1 MSGPTAGCI
10 DALPR
15 RWAQATP
22 EAAAI
27 RDGPRTVPWRALVE
41 AIDACASALGS
52 AGVQAGDRVVIV
64 AENSVAQIAAI
75 FAASTLRASA
85 VPVNPRLSPR
95 ELDAIREHAQPRVT
109 LYATGV
115 AEEVDAH
122 ARRHG
127 AKEVD
132 IAGIGP
138 VALSASAFDC
148 EPLHGVAAIVYTTGT
163 SGRPK
168 GVMLTHANLLFV
180 AGTSAKLREL
190 DPADRIYGAL
200 PIYHVYGFASMLL
213 GAFCAGACLQVVARF
228 DARRALDAIAND
240 GLTIVQGVPAMYT
253 RMLEQ
258 LPGDARATAPRLR
271 YLYAGGSPLD
281 AALKR
286 EVEARFGLALH
297 NGYGLTE
304 TSPTVSQTRLDAP
317 RDDTSVG
324 PPIPG
329 IEVRI
334 VDATRRDVDAGA
346 IGELWV
352 RGPNVMRG
360 YHRDAQATAEAI
372 TPDGWLRTGDLARRS
387 EDGALFIVGRS
398 KDLIIRSGFNVYP
411 GEVESVLNA
420 HPAVAQSVVVG
431 RSIAGG
437 NEEVVAFVELAAGQ
451 VATAAELATHAA
463 TELAPYKRPCEI
475 RIMAALPASPTGK
488 VLRGQ
493 LKQLAATSASP

>member
-1 MSGPTAGCI
+1 VTAAFDRI

-15 RWAQATP
+15 RWGRDTP
-22 EAAAI
+22 DAVAI
-27 RDGPRTVPWRALVE
+27 RDGVRTITWRALVE
-41 AIDACASALGS
+41 AIDACARCLAE
-52 AGVQAGDRVVIV
+52 AGVTAGDRVVIV
-64 AENSVAQIAAI
+64 AENSLAQIASL
-75 FAASTLRASA
+75 FAASTLGACA
-85 VPVNPRLSPR
+85 VPANPRLSRR

-109 LYATGV
+109 VYAVGV
-115 AEEVDAH
+115 AAEIDAH
-122 ARRHG
+122 AQRHE
-127 AKEVD
+127 AKAAC
-132 IAGIGP
+132 IHGIGRI
-138 VALSASAFDC
+138 AICASSLQSESLA
-148 EPLHGVAAIVYTTGT
+148 GVAAIVYTTGT

-180 AGTSAKLREL
+180 AGISASLREL
-190 DPADRIYGAL
+190 GPADRVYGAL
-200 PIYHVYGFASMLL
+200 PIYHVYGLASMLL
-213 GAFCAGACLQVVARF
+213 GASCAGACLQVVARF

-258 LPGDARATAPRLR
+258 LEGDARAPAPRLR

-281 AALKR
+281 PALKR

-317 RDDTSVG
+317 RSDTSVG

-334 VDATRRDVDAGA
+334 VDAMQRDVDAGA
-346 IGELWV
+346 VGELCV

-360 YHRDAQATAEAI
+360 YYRDPQATAEAI
-372 TPDGWLRTGDLARRS
+372 TPEGWLRTGDLARQ
-387 EDGALFIVGRS
+387 EADGALFIVGRS
-398 KDLIIRSGFNVYP
+398 KDLIIRSGLNVYP

-431 RSIAGG
+431 RTVAGG
-437 NEEVVAFVELAAGQ
+437 NEEVVAFVELAAGR
-451 VATAAELATHAA
+451 VATGAELAAHAA
-463 TELAPYKRPCEI
+463 SGLAPYKRPSEI
-475 RIMAALPASPTGK
+475 RIMTALPASPTGK

-493 LKQLAATSASP
+493 LKALAAA